1 MKISSK
7 GITAV
12 KLFLDLGERYEEGF
26 VSLIDV
32 SKRKD
37 ISKKFLEQI
46 VPIFKNNG
54 LLQGKG
60 GNQGGYRL
68 AKEPKDISLRD
79 ILYLT
84 ESVFVP
90 VNSGC
95 SPLDEAFSSVDREL
109 ENYLSSITLESLVE
123 KQIESYANMW
133 SI

>member
-12 KLFLDLGERYEEGF
+12 KLFLDLGEHYEEGF

-54 LLQGKG
+54 LLQVKG

-68 AKEPKDISLRD
+68 AKEPKYISLWD

-84 ESVFVP
+84 ESVFVA
-90 VNSGC
+90 VSSGC

>member
-12 KLFLDLGERYEEGF
+12 KLFLDLGEHYEEGF

-84 ESVFVP
+84 ESVFVAI
-90 VNSGC
+90 NSGC
-95 SPLDEAFSSVDREL
+95 LPLDEAFSSIDREV